1 MRYLVE
7 GWRVHLQ
14 RSLFNW
20 HNTASFL
27 KLNKNGRGRWQKKK
41 AHYLCGPQSRGGAWP
56 SPVKAPGL
64 GPGDRRFESCRPDYK
79 SRSQCERLFC
89 ARERKLAFS
98 RMANANSF
106 NFGGDGNA
114 RKDGWWSFDT
124 SDPWIWP
131 CPCTALLLNSR
142 MSCLSSRVPLLSLLE
157 GLARTIRF

>member
-79 SRSQCERLFC
+79 SRSHCERLFC
-89 ARERKLAFS
+89 ARARKLTFKRS
-98 RMANANSF
+98 ANEKAECMRSGQRLLWNPSPLQ
-106 NFGGDGNA
+106 DLEPERSER
-114 RKDGWWSFDT
+114 RKVLPPRLQKPFT
-124 SDPWIWP
+124 Q
-131 CPCTALLLNSR
+131 
-142 MSCLSSRVPLLSLLE
+142 
-157 GLARTIRF
+157 